1 MVQASQQVR
10 KVEILCRASRR
21 ERVASGVVFLA
32 VAVLFVLLWLASAKV
47 IDIGMLVG
55 PCGFKQRHG
64 LPCPTCGWTTSAE
77 AFVRGE
83 FLRAFYVQPAAAVIC
98 TVLAVGAF
106 LALFQAVFGVYF
118 RFLRSFWS
126 SVKVR
131 YLIGALIII
140 IVGGWAVT
148 LVRALAARQNM

>member
-1 MVQASQQVR
+1 MEQTSQQAR

-21 ERVASGVVFLA
+21 ERAASGVVFLA
-32 VAVLFVLLWLASAKV
+32 VGALFLLLWLASAKFF
-47 IDIGMLVG
+47 DIGLLAG

-83 FLRAFYVQPAAAVIC
+83 FLRSFHVQPAAAVIC

-106 LALFQAVFGVYF
+106 LALFQAVLGVYF
-118 RFLRSFWS
+118 KFLRSFWS